1 MAMDGPLGPMLL
13 VAVSLAGGMVLAWG
27 TVTFLT
33 WAARVAGRR
42 FSHARGTDRPVW
54 APGIWHCASCLTTNL
69 PSARRCA
76 RCHRPRVELTH
87 APAELRPDWIPE
99 RIAVPPGAI
108 VTLVHDPAAHLDPGS
123 AHWRVTA
130 GGRTVGSAG
139 RRDGALELLRA
150 LDDVD
155 VIALDVRGTG
165 PSEYRLAD
173 VIARFETPRFPL
185 DVDCPERTAG

>member
-42 FSHARGTDRPVW
+42 FSHARGTDRPAW

-76 RCHRPRVELTH
+76 RCHRPRTELTH
-87 APAELRPDWIPE
+87 APAEPRPDWIPE

-108 VTLVHDPAAHLDPGS
+108 VTLVHDPAAHLDPGE
-123 AHWRVTA
+123 AHWRITA
-130 GGRTVGSAG
+130 GGLVVGSAA
-139 RRDGALELLRA
+139 RLAGALALLRA
-150 LDDVD
+150 LEGVD
-155 VIALDVRGTG
+155 VVALDVRGTG
-165 PSEYRLAD
+165 PSAYRLAD
-173 VIARFETPRFPL
+173 VIARFEAPRFPL
-185 DVDCPERTAG
+185 DVDCPERTA